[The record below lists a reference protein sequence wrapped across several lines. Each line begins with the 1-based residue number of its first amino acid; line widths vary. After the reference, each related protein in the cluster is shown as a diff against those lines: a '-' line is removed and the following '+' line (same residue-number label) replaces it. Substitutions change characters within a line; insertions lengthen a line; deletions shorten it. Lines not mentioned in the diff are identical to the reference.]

1 MKFRENRFSLL
12 LITIMLVTFAR
23 TVAAQ
28 TVDESLLSIESRWAA
43 ASQQS
48 NEKQQVTSLKSL
60 LRDARK
66 LHEKHP
72 QKAEAAVWHG
82 IVARSF
88 MDAKGSK
95 GSSGIAREAR
105 DAFLSAES
113 LNATIFGGLVYANL
127 GALYTR
133 ASSKFGGFGN
143 KTKGLGYFWKA
154 IVTDPDGLDT
164 NFLYAKM
171 LLDEKD
177 YESAH
182 DALLRASN
190 APKHYLHSSAD
201 SARRMEIEELL
212 ATVEKRL

>member
-1 MKFRENRFSLL
+1 MKIHENRFSLL
-12 LITIMLVTFAR
+12 LISIMLITFSR
-23 TVAAQ
+23 TAAAQ
-28 TVDESLLSIESRWAA
+28 TIDESLLSIESRWAA

-48 NEKQQVTSLKSL
+48 NERQQVTSLKKL
-60 LRDARK
+60 LRDARQ
-66 LHEKHP
+66 LHEEHP

-88 MDAKGSK
+88 MDAKGLK
-95 GSSGIAREAR
+95 ASSGIAREAR

-113 LNATIFGGLVYANL
+113 LNPTIFGGLVYANL
-127 GALYTR
+127 GALYTK

-154 IVTDPDGLDT
+154 IVMDPDGLDS
-164 NFLYAKM
+164 NYLYAKM
-171 LLDEKD
+171 LVDEKD
-177 YESAH
+177 YESAY

-190 APKHYLHSSAD
+190 ASTHYLHSSAD
-201 SARRMEIEELL
+201 NARRLEIAELL

>member
-48 NEKQQVTSLKSL
+48 NAKQQVTSLKSL
-60 LRDARK
+60 LRDARQ

-201 SARRMEIEELL
+201 NARRMEIEELL

>member
-1 MKFRENRFSLL
+1 MKFHKSRFSLL
-12 LITIMLVTFAR
+12 LITIALAAFTR

-28 TVDESLLSIESRWAA
+28 SIDESLLNIESRWAA
-43 ASQQS
+43 ASQLS
-48 NEKQQVTSLKSL
+48 NDKQQLTSLKSL
-60 LRDARK
+60 LRDARQF
-66 LHEKHP
+66 HEKHP

-82 IVARSF
+82 IVARSV
-88 MDAKGSK
+88 MEAKGLK

-190 APKHYLHSSAD
+190 APTHYLHSSAD
-201 SARRMEIEELL
+201 SARRVEIAELL